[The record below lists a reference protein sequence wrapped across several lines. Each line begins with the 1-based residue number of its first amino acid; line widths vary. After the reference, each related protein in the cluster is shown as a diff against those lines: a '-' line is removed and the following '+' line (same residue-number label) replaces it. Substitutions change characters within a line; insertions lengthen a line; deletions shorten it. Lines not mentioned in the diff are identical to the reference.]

1 MPAPRKATEPTNS
14 AAPAESMSAE
24 ENRPAP
30 SVLYERDGRI
40 GRITLNRPEALNA
53 IDDEMPRALAAA
65 VAEADADRRVRA
77 MVLTGAGRSFCA
89 GYDLAYY
96 AAGPGG
102 AQATQPMPWDPVQDY
117 AFMWRNTEAFM
128 SVWRSMKPVV
138 CKVRGH
144 AVAGGSDIALCCDMV
159 MMAENAEIGYM
170 PARVWGCPTTAMWV
184 YRLGPER
191 AKRMLFTGDTIS
203 GREAAE
209 IGLVLKAVPEEDLD
223 SEVEAL
229 LDRMVSVPINQLA
242 MQKMMIN
249 QAIEAMGLLNTQRFA
264 TLFDGISR
272 HTPEGANYKAR
283 SEEVGWRKAVAE
295 RDSGARDWT
304 SNQPFDGGKGEGES
318 KEA

>member
-1 MPAPRKATEPTNS
+1 MRAPRKATEPSNS
-14 AAPAESMSAE
+14 PAPAKRGPEGE
-24 ENRPAP
+24 RLPAP
-30 SVLYERDGRI
+30 TVLYERDGRI

-53 IDDEMPRALAAA
+53 IDDEMPGALAAA

-102 AQATQPMPWDPVQDY
+102 AQATQPMPWDPIQDY
-117 AFMWRNTEAFM
+117 AFMWRNTESFM
-128 SVWRSMKPVV
+128 SVWRAKKPVV
-138 CKVRGH
+138 CKIRGH

-159 MMAENAEIGYM
+159 VRAENAEIGYM

-191 AKRMLFTGDTIS
+191 AKRMLFTGDRIS

-223 SEVEAL
+223 AEVEAL
-229 LDRMVSVPINQLA
+229 LERMASVPTNQLA
-242 MQKMMIN
+242 MQKLMIN
-249 QAIEAMGLLNTQRFA
+249 QAVEAMGLLNTQRFA

-272 HTPEGANYKAR
+272 HTPEGVNYKAR
-283 SEEVGWRKAVAE
+283 SEEVGWRQAVAE
-295 RDSGARDWT
+295 RDSGVRDWT
-304 SNQPFDGGKGEGES
+304 ANRPFYGREGES
-318 KEA
+318 EGKDP